1 MTAERVLALLAMAV
15 IAFGLWRISLRV
27 HPYAPCRWC
36 RGRRGRNPGSSR
48 ERWGRCRHCGGK
60 GERLRWGA
68 REK

>member
-1 MTAERVLALLAMAV
+1 MTLAVV
-15 IAFGLWRISLRV
+15 IIAGSVIGYAGWRISLKR

-36 RGRRGRNPGSSR
+36 RGRRGRNPGSTGK
-48 ERWGRCRHCGGK
+48 RWGRCPHCGGK